1 MRVVDI
7 LTRAS
12 GGADGP
18 LDWPLHCV
26 EHDGS
31 VPIAPGA
38 TRMAVEEYRDWLAR
52 HAAEWDAW
60 RKAHPEPSPPP
71 PPLVPLPRLAFIALV
86 EDGLGLGYDTLP
98 ALIDQHVNDA
108 AIARRVKR
116 ALVHAATFS
125 ADDEPLDGIGAL
137 RWLAARLGVT
147 EAQFDALWRAAGG

>member
-38 TRMAVEEYRDWLAR
+38 ARMTVEEYRDWLAR

-60 RKAHPEPSPPP
+60 RKAHPEPSPPLVLP
-71 PPLVPLPRLAFIALV
+71 PEPEPTAERIIKTLVALTGRS
-86 EDGLGLGYDTLP
+86 EEE
-98 ALIDQHVNDA
+98 AWA
-108 AIARRVKR
+108 AWRE
-116 ALVHAATFS
+116 
-125 ADDEPLDGIGAL
+125 ADDAESVRSP
-137 RWLAARLGVT
+137 
-147 EAQFDALWRAAGG
+147 